1 MNMQEMIW
9 KGPSLSYI
17 YECMQER
24 NLKLMPY
31 KQKITIIQQLKRRGG
46 IYACKPQGMRSISL
60 V

>member
-31 KQKITIIQQLKRRGG
+31 KQKITII
-46 IYACKPQGMRSISL
+46 
-60 V
+60 